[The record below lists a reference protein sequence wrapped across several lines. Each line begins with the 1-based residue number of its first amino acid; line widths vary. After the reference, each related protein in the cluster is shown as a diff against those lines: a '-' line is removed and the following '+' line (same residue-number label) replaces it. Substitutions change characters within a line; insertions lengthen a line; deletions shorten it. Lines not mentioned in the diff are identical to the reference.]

1 MKQLSREKYYDL
13 LKKVP
18 EEAEERLNFVLDGF
32 REVQNEKMK
41 MGEDISDNEAMDLY
55 LQREDLPNK
64 IKELLIEVNKGAT
77 VTQDSDKMKIL
88 ENANKQNIR
97 TIEVESRSE
106 YNYSMASSL
115 FNEIL
120 RRVDAGEI

>member
-13 LKKVP
+13 LKKDP
-18 EEAEERLNFVLDGF
+18 EEAEQRLNFVLDGF

-97 TIEVESRSE
+97 TIEIESRSE

>member
-13 LKKVP
+13 LKKDP
-18 EEAEERLNFVLDGF
+18 EEAEQRLNFVLDGF

-41 MGEDISDNEAMDLY
+41 MGEDISDNEAMALY

-77 VTQDSDKMKIL
+77 VTQDSDKMKVL

>member
-13 LKKVP
+13 LKKDP

-64 IKELLIEVNKGAT
+64 IKELLIEVNKGAA

-97 TIEVESRSE
+97 TIEVESRGE

>member
-13 LKKVP
+13 LKKDP

-64 IKELLIEVNKGAT
+64 IKELLIEVIKGAT

-97 TIEVESRSE
+97 TIEVESRNE

>member
-1 MKQLSREKYYDL
+1 M
-13 LKKVP
+13 
-18 EEAEERLNFVLDGF
+18 
-32 REVQNEKMK
+32 
-41 MGEDISDNEAMDLY
+41 
-55 LQREDLPNK
+55 PNK

-88 ENANKQNIR
+88 ENANKQNVR
-97 TIEVESRSE
+97 TIEVESRGE

>member
-13 LKKVP
+13 LKKDP
-18 EEAEERLNFVLDGF
+18 EEAEQRLNFVLDGF
-32 REVQNEKMK
+32 REVQNEKIK

>member
-13 LKKVP
+13 LKKDP

-32 REVQNEKMK
+32 REVQNEKIQT
-41 MGEDISDNEAMDLY
+41 GEDISDSEAMNLY
-55 LQREDLPNK
+55 LEREDLPNK

-97 TIEVESRSE
+97 TIEVESRNE

>member
-13 LKKVP
+13 LKKNP

-97 TIEVESRSE
+97 TIEVESRGE

>member
-13 LKKVP
+13 LKKNP

>member
-13 LKKVP
+13 LKKDP

-41 MGEDISDNEAMDLY
+41 MGEDISDDEAMDLY

-97 TIEVESRSE
+97 TIEVESRGE

>member
-13 LKKVP
+13 LKKDP
-18 EEAEERLNFVLDGF
+18 EEAEQRLNFVLDGF

-97 TIEVESRSE
+97 TIEVESRGE

>member
-13 LKKVP
+13 LKKDP

-97 TIEVESRSE
+97 TIEVESRGE

>member
-13 LKKVP
+13 LKKDP

-88 ENANKQNIR
+88 ENANKQNVR

>member
-13 LKKVP
+13 LKKDP

>member
-1 MKQLSREKYYDL
+1 MKQLSREKYYYL
-13 LKKVP
+13 LKKDP

-32 REVQNEKMK
+32 REVQNEKIK

>member
-13 LKKVP
+13 LKKDP

-32 REVQNEKMK
+32 REVQNEKIK
-41 MGEDISDNEAMDLY
+41 MGEDISDSEAMDLY

>member
-13 LKKVP
+13 LKKDP
-18 EEAEERLNFVLDGF
+18 EEAEQRLNFVLDGF
-32 REVQNEKMK
+32 REVQNEKIK
-41 MGEDISDNEAMDLY
+41 MADNEAMDLY